1 MSETLNWTSYVDTD
15 SSTEHDRLTLLQEV
29 FDGASQELFDR
40 VGVRP
45 GWRCLEV
52 GAGAGSVARIL
63 ADRVGPANVVA
74 TDMST
79 ALLEPLAASGV
90 RVLRHDV
97 TADDAPGEFDLI
109 HSRLVLEHVARRD
122 VAVRRMA
129 SWLAPGGVLLVESA
143 TPMPELSGDPVV
155 GRALAAMAG
164 HLGRSVGT
172 DPRWA
177 RTLPLPLEEAGLV
190 DCTAEGHVV
199 PARGGSAFARWMIAT
214 HRLVEDDV
222 VAEGAMSADEFAH
235 AYRAYSD
242 PAFVDYTWLT
252 IRAVGYRAPR

>member
-1 MSETLNWTSYVDTD
+1 MSETLNWSSYVDTG
-15 SSTEHDRLTLLQEV
+15 SSTEHERLMLLEEV
-29 FDGASQELFDR
+29 FDGESQRLFDR

-52 GAGAGSVARIL
+52 GAGAGSVARML
-63 ADRVGPANVVA
+63 ADRVGAENVVA

-79 ALLEPLAASGV
+79 ALLGPLAESGV

-97 TADDAPGEFDLI
+97 TVDDAPGEFDLI
-109 HSRLVLEHVARRD
+109 HSRLVLEHVTRRD
-122 VAVRRMA
+122 LAIRRMA
-129 SWLAPGGVLLVESA
+129 SWLKPGGVLLVESA
-143 TPMPELSGDPVV
+143 APIPESSNDPVV
-155 GRALAAMAG
+155 GRALAALAG

-172 DPRWA
+172 DPRWG

-190 DCTAEGHVV
+190 DCTAEGHIT

-222 VAEGAMSADEFAH
+222 VADGTITADELAH
-235 AYRAYSD
+235 AYAAYSN

-252 IRAVGYRAPR
+252 VRAIGYRARG